1 MAMTIAVG
9 CSHTNGPAAPAAP
22 TTGATTTV
30 ATTTVATTTVA
41 ATTVEPTLPATT
53 LSPDSTFTGVLSP
66 WACPEPAPVGAR
78 CHRLEV
84 PANWSDPAGET
95 VSLPIMVIPPTGPD
109 RRPDAIV
116 VPAGGPGGSGLEAA
130 EYWWDP
136 SRDIVLYDQRGTGR
150 AEPSLDC
157 PEFQSAWLANLQRAD
172 SFDVERTAIV
182 DAYTACRVRLEAAGV
197 DFDDYDTEANV
208 RDLDAIRAALGY
220 EQWNI
225 WGFSYGARLTLAAMR
240 STPDSIRSVILD
252 SVYDVTRGILAAS
265 RDGGERAFAE
275 LAVGCSEQPGCAA
288 KHPDLAAEIAAVDRR
303 YNDDPATVEVDL
315 GDGNGP
321 RTFLVTG
328 DDIMSGLLLA
338 LYDATIIPLLPD
350 LIGGLAD
357 GDTSILGEFVRRGV
371 AMQAMFAAGMRLSVN
386 CADNAGL
393 DPRIDEDA
401 IDDPGRLALLL
412 TEPLCSEWPV
422 EPTSPDFNVPIE
434 SDIPALVMAGRYDP
448 VTPPAG
454 TEAVADRLS
463 NATFGLWPDRGHG
476 VSGEPCSND
485 ISTAFLEDPTASVD
499 LECLAAIDGPAF
511 G

>member
-1 MAMTIAVG
+1 MQPHQRAGRTRR
-9 CSHTNGPAAPAAP
+9 T
-22 TTGATTTV
+22 
-30 ATTTVATTTVA
+30 
-41 ATTVEPTLPATT
+41 
-53 LSPDSTFTGVLSP
+53 D
-66 WACPEPAPVGAR
+66 
-78 CHRLEV
+78 
-84 PANWSDPAGET
+84 NWSDDNRRDDNRRDHNRRGHNCRADAAGDDPVSRQHVHRGAVTMGVSRAGAGRSALPPARGARELERPGRRDRVAADHGDPT
-95 VSLPIMVIPPTGPD
+95 DRPGPPTGCD
-109 RRPDAIV
+109 SRDGRRPR
-116 VPAGGPGGSGLEAA
+116 GN
-130 EYWWDP
+130 
-136 SRDIVLYDQRGTGR
+136 RNRGTGR

-265 RDGGERAFAE
+265 RDGGERALAE

-448 VTPPAG
+448 VTPPTG